1 MEAKLAQRSTAGPTE
16 LTWRGYPP
24 VNPRVGYKE
33 GMSTCH
39 PPVGCE
45 GMSTCPPTVGLADI
59 LRFSL
64 GFLVLCWE
72 VATLVLIIT
81 EGALADLCQEL
92 R

>member
-16 LTWRGYPP
+16 LAWRGCPP
-24 VNPRVGYKE
+24 VNPPSGLRGGCMPVN
-33 GMSTCH
+33 

-72 VATLVLIIT
+72 VATLALIIT